1 MCLVLPALVIA
12 VNGQEATVELH
23 GGMQA
28 TANLTLRPNVAVGQF
43 VMVDRGMVLEII
55 EAAEAAAII
64 AMYEEI
70 GELLEAADG
79 AAFEAPRPPG
89 FDVPGFD
96 VPGVAAGEPAPAG
109 SGEVRRG

>member
-1 MCLVLPALVIA
+1 MCLVLPARVIA
-12 VNGQEATVELH
+12 VNGEEATVELH

-55 EAAEAAAII
+55 GAAEAAAII

-70 GELLEAADG
+70 GELLEAADE
-79 AAFEAPRPPG
+79 AAFGPRGFGAPEFAAG
-89 FDVPGFD
+89 ELG
-96 VPGVAAGEPAPAG
+96 AGEPAPAG